1 MALIKLIIISG
12 FVMVQS
18 DSMTN
23 YASYLYL
30 GAENLSTDIVFP
42 SVCDWGSPL
51 GLKTA
56 FSCKFWAA
64 LISASISIN
73 FILFNISNTEN
84 MLAILLI
91 RELCSP
97 AIYFYLTLLSLFA
110 LKINIYHTC
119 VIIRIWAI
127 AVPSLTHHDIK
138 VDIEKMLLA
147 GPRYP
152 KFHYQHHYLVW
163 IPTQNNW

>member
-1 MALIKLIIISG
+1 MASWWYKVIQWHIMHLTYI
-12 FVMVQS
+12 
-18 DSMTN
+18 
-23 YASYLYL
+23 
-30 GAENLSTDIVFP
+30 
-42 SVCDWGSPL
+42 W
-51 GLKTA
+51 GLKIYQLIFFPFSLWLRLTLGVKIA

-73 FILFNISNTEN
+73 FILFDISNIEN
-84 MLAILLI
+84 MIAILLI

-127 AVPSLTHHDIK
+127 EIPSLTHHDIK
-138 VDIEKMLLA
+138 VDIEIMVLA
-147 GPRYP
+147 GPCNP
-152 KFHYQHHYLVW
+152 KFHYQHHYFVN
-163 IPTQNNW
+163 THTK